1 MVESSGGN
9 VFMTWRAISGSPFSE
24 GDDGDAATDYVT
36 VLDEM
41 REVGRCRLKP
51 IQTRV
56 ESAWFSSSN

>member
-1 MVESSGGN
+1 
-9 VFMTWRAISGSPFSE
+9 MTWRAISGSPFSE